1 MLFLRTPARG
11 TCRRHSSKNENMGT
25 FISTRGRYAI
35 RVLLDLADNYGKAKV
50 PLKDIAERQ
59 GISLK
64 YMESIMPLLVRGG
77 IVSGSHG
84 KGGGYE
90 MIVPPSEC
98 MIGTILRLTEGSVCA
113 VACLETGEVHCERA
127 DQCRTLPM
135 WKKLDEM
142 INGYL
147 DTVSIQDLMP
157 KSQIIK
163 IE

>member
-1 MLFLRTPARG
+1 M
-11 TCRRHSSKNENMGT
+11 
-25 FISTRGRYAI
+25 
-35 RVLLDLADNYGKAKV
+35 LLDLADNYGGPRV

-64 YMESIMPLLVRGG
+64 YMESIMPVLVKGG

-90 MIVPPSEC
+90 LNIPPEEC
-98 MIGTILRLTEGSVCA
+98 MVGKILRLTEGSICT
-113 VACLETGEVHCERA
+113 VACLENGSTPCERA
-127 DQCRTLPM
+127 AQCRTLPM

-147 DTVSIQDLMP
+147 DTVSIKDLISTP
-157 KSQIIK
+157 HLVEIK
-163 IE
+163 E

>member
-1 MLFLRTPARG
+1 
-11 TCRRHSSKNENMGT
+11 MGT
-25 FISTRGRYAI
+25 FISTRGRYAL
-35 RVLLDLADNYGKAKV
+35 RVLLDLADNYGGPRV

-64 YMESIMPLLVRGG
+64 YMESIMPVLVKGG

-90 MIVPPSEC
+90 LNIPPEEC
-98 MIGTILRLTEGSVCA
+98 MVGKILRLTEGSICT
-113 VACLETGEVHCERA
+113 VACLENGSTPCERA
-127 DQCRTLPM
+127 AQCRTLPM

-147 DTVSIQDLMP
+147 DTVSIKDLISTP
-157 KSQIIK
+157 HLVEIK
-163 IE
+163 E

>member
-1 MLFLRTPARG
+1 MR
-11 TCRRHSSKNENMGT
+11 KVGT

-35 RVLLDLADNYGKAKV
+35 RVLLDLADNYGKTKV

-64 YMESIMPLLVRGG
+64 YLESIMPLLVHGG

-98 MIGTILRLTEGSVCA
+98 MVGTILRLTEGTMCT
-113 VACLETGEVHCERA
+113 VACLEEKGMHCERA
-127 DQCRTLPM
+127 DHCRTLPM

-142 INGYL
+142 INDFL
-147 DTVSIQDLMP
+147 DTVSIQDLLPGPQMVE
-157 KSQIIK
+157 IK
-163 IE
+163 